1 MLNRVRHPA
10 YPSTV
15 CGVVFEGARRS
26 TGCQFSFS
34 CDGSLRRAPM
44 AAYWQSARRVAEAAL
59 NGYVYTPAGWATHYH
74 ADYVVPYWAS
84 SLVKSATVGRHIF
97 YRWRGGWGRG
107 TAFLNRYAGA
117 EPAIAWRGGFGQPIR
132 SELQMAASARD
143 AAAAAAAAEAEAP
156 LGSVDS
162 FQRAVLRRY
171 EPLRR
176 DTADAMIAER
186 TRADRT
192 LTNSQRWALTGSDT
206 GPSAQAPL
214 GRRAEGAEQPRE
226 LQGVRY
232 RWDPAPP
239 PPSDGQNSTAAT
251 TGGAPSA
258 SDATQT
264 GTR

>member
-1 MLNRVRHPA
+1 
-10 YPSTV
+10 
-15 CGVVFEGARRS
+15 
-26 TGCQFSFS
+26 
-34 CDGSLRRAPM
+34 
-44 AAYWQSARRVAEAAL
+44 
-59 NGYVYTPAGWATHYH
+59 
-74 ADYVVPYWAS
+74 
-84 SLVKSATVGRHIF
+84 
-97 YRWRGGWGRG
+97 
-107 TAFLNRYAGA
+107 
-117 EPAIAWRGGFGQPIR
+117 
-132 SELQMAASARD
+132 MAASARD

-192 LTNSQRWALTGSDT
+192 LTASQRWALTGSDT
-206 GPSAQAPL
+206 GPAAQAPL
-214 GRRAEGAEQPRE
+214 GRRAEGAEPPRE

-239 PPSDGQNSTAAT
+239 AGGERRAERHRRHHATT

-258 SDATQT
+258 SDASETV
-264 GTR
+264 TR